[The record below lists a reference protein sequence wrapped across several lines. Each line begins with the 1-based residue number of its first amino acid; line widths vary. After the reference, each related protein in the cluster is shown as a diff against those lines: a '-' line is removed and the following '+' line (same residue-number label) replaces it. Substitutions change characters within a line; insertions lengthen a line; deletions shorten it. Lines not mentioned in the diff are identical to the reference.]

1 MMKKSLFKVC
11 ILSLSLAV
19 SMLASC
25 TTTTQVQP
33 IAFSELKNKADKG
46 DKDAQYRYA
55 IAVMSKNSGDVSV
68 HDPKVFLQQY
78 NELMTQV
85 LPYVEQSAQQE
96 HYQAQMLLGM
106 YHVSKDEKLGIE
118 WITKSAQ
125 QGYAQAQI
133 FLGSWYLQESKDT
146 RQAQVWLEKASV
158 QGYGN
163 AKAMLAVIYLTDKD
177 STNDSLVK
185 PLLAEATKQGEIEA
199 GRMQLLNLRA
209 DMITSMATNIQ
220 KKAELGHADSQ
231 MAYAVL
237 YYLGVI
243 GKDEN
248 KAREWLT
255 KSAEQG
261 HAPAIYNLALYNQ
274 QGIAG
279 QVDFDRAESLFQQ
292 ACKGGIKRACDEYEK
307 LHLISSI
314 DFEK

>member
-11 ILSLSLAV
+11 IFSLSLAV

-55 IAVMSKNSGDVSV
+55 VAVMSKNSGDVSV

-78 NELMTQV
+78 SELMTQV

-199 GRMQLLNLRA
+199 GRMQLLTLRP
-209 DMITSMATNIQ
+209 DMVTDIVANTKQ
-220 KKAELGHADSQ
+220 KAESGKAESQ

-237 YYLGVI
+237 YHLGIVD
-243 GKDEN
+243 KDEN

-279 QVDFDRAESLFQQ
+279 QVDLKSAENLFQQ